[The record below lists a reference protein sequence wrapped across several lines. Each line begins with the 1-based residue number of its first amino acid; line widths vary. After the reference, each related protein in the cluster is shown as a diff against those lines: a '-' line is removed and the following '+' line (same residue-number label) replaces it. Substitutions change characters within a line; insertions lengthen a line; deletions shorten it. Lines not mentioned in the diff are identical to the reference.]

1 MIGSATLEEARVAD
15 VFNKW
20 FGRTI
25 SNAILILVFK
35 NDQVHPCGDSVLEN
49 CMQHKKPVTQRKN
62 TMRVI
67 HRGESR
73 MTVHDSVVVATNN
86 SHDAAQNGRA
96 HVVPTVTTAQIACCL
111 LLET

>member
-35 NDQVHPCGDSVLEN
+35 NDQVHPCGETVLEH
-49 CMQHKKPVTQRKN
+49 CMQHNKLVTQRQH
-62 TMRVI
+62 TTRVI
-67 HRGESR
+67 HRGEFR
-73 MTVHDSVVVATNN
+73 MTFHESVVVSITHSN
-86 SHDAAQNGRA
+86 DAAHSRGIATKSHINPTQN
-96 HVVPTVTTAQIACCL
+96 
-111 LLET
+111 

>member
-35 NDQVHPCGDSVLEN
+35 NDQVHPCGETVLEN
-49 CMQHKKPVTQRKN
+49 CMQHKKPVTQRQN
-62 TMRVI
+62 TTRVI
-67 HRGESR
+67 HRGEFR
-73 MTVHDSVVVATNN
+73 MTVHDSVVVAINH
-86 SHDAAQNGRA
+86 SHDAARSAERRVGKECVSTCSTRWSPY
-96 HVVPTVTTAQIACCL
+96 H
-111 LLET
+111 